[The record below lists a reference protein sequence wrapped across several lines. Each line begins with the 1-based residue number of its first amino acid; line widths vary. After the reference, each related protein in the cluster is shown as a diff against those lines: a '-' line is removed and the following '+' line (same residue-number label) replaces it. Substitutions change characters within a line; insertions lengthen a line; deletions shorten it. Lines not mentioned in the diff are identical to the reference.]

1 MAPRI
6 ANILGHYIYLTV
18 EGDEYRVYYE
28 EAGSG
33 TPILMQHTAGTDSR
47 QFRHVVEDPELAS
60 QFRMVAYDLPYH
72 GRSLPPVG
80 REWWKEEYA
89 LHQDFL
95 MKFVVALADA
105 LGMDKAIFMG
115 CSMGGHL
122 APDLAL
128 HYPGVFRAVIAIEG
142 GLATHDAEPFNKYL
156 FHPRCSNE
164 MKAALMIT
172 QTSPRS
178 PEALRRETG
187 WVYSQGAPSVFKGD
201 VVYYL
206 VEHDLTETARDI
218 DTSRTAVHVLSGD
231 YDWSATPE
239 RCLALADAIPGAT
252 YTRME
257 GIGHFPMSEDPNA
270 FMKYLRPLL
279 AEIVSAS

>member
-1 MAPRI
+1 MTPRI
-6 ANILGHYIYLTV
+6 ADVTGHYIYLTID
-18 EGDEYRVYYE
+18 GIEYRVYYE
-28 EAGSG
+28 EAGTG
-33 TPILMQHTAGTDSR
+33 TPVLMQHTAGTDGR
-47 QFRHVVEDPELAS
+47 QWRHLLEDADLTADY
-60 QFRMVAYDLPYH
+60 RLVAYDLPYH

-80 REWWKEEYA
+80 KEWWKEEYA

-95 MKFVVALADA
+95 MKFVVALARA
-105 LGMDKAIFMG
+105 LDMEHGIFMG

-128 HYPGVFRAVIAIEG
+128 HYPGFFRAVLAVEG
-142 GLATHDAEPFNKYL
+142 GLATHDAEPFNPYL
-156 FHPRCSNE
+156 YHPRCSNE
-164 MKAALMIT
+164 MKGALMIT

-187 WVYSQGAPSVFKGD
+187 WVYTQGAPSVFKGD

-206 VEHDLTETARDI
+206 QEHDLTDTAKDI

-239 RCLALADAIPGAT
+239 RCLALAEAIPGAT

-257 GIGHFPMSEDPNA
+257 GMGHFPMSEDPVG
-270 FMKYLRPLL
+270 FKKYLVPLL
-279 AEIVSAS
+279 HQIVSM